1 MDEHKKHGND
11 FVLSF
16 YSNRKKPAGGH
27 NDTGLENLS
36 YSASDESLLQK
47 NNDVK
52 SASTLSGRV
61 QPIHT
66 PSNLW
71 DNLSIAHWVN
81 RWHKSS
87 LLS

>member
-52 SASTLSGRV
+52 SASTLSGIA
-61 QPIHT
+61 QEKST
-66 PSNLW
+66 PSNPW
-71 DNLSIAHWVN
+71 GNLLVILWVN
-81 RWHKSS
+81 RWHKNS